1 MLEKGSF
8 LDCIQNTQK
17 SLLFQGWNKIEKK
30 HLKGCISGNP
40 FSACQTKPKGL
51 SHNLLSNNSFDDDV
65 MMVSTNPTLNGTPHS
80 LPILFSIHKINGT
93 RRGGNSLPAVNHLNR
108 FGMLL
113 DVVKGHIKVSRVINW
128 NS

>member
-1 MLEKGSF
+1 MVIYFQKREQSKATKKLCSHLTMLEKGSF

-65 MMVSTNPTLNGTPHS
+65 MMVSN
-80 LPILFSIHKINGT
+80 
-93 RRGGNSLPAVNHLNR
+93 
-108 FGMLL
+108 
-113 DVVKGHIKVSRVINW
+113 
-128 NS
+128 